1 MAGKLGAKI
10 YRSKDWQ
17 IIRREIFKRDSWRC
31 VSCGRAGRLECDH
44 IQEITKAKDW
54 FDEKN
59 LQSLCRSCH
68 IAKSRKERKMRNA
81 KTDKRKQFQ
90 ELLEGM
96 LHAQI

>member
-1 MAGKLGAKI
+1 MAGLLGAKI

-17 IIRREIFKRDSWRC
+17 IIRREIFKRDGWRC
-31 VSCGRAGRLECDH
+31 VSCGKAGRLECDH
-44 IQEITKAKDW
+44 IREITKAKDW
-54 FDEKN
+54 FDSDN

-90 ELLEGM
+90 TLLEGM
-96 LHAQI
+96 LHAEI